1 MMNQES
7 SSEYERK
14 KCVELI
20 NSTHHQPNMMLFARQ
35 LLLVLL
41 PPVFCSAAAN
51 DDASSP
57 IRKRTQSRH
66 SSSDSIAHLR
76 GGSIRDTDNFDPFI
90 GVPRE
95 LIADDLTESTGLS
108 MSLSMSTTS
117 ALTTSTPTTTP
128 TILDYEPCDDPNL
141 VPIEVNIIT
150 DRFAKEDETGYRL
163 MSHPEDSTE
172 PVTYL
177 ERTEMDN
184 SATYTDKI
192 CLPKG
197 RYMFTV
203 YDSLNGLCCG
213 GGKGEYSVK
222 SKGTEIL
229 YGGGF
234 PTSSISY
241 TILAGVEDMSDE
253 DKQWLDGHNS
263 RRRTFHIDNG
273 KTFKPLVWS
282 ESLAQAA
289 ADYAVTIT
297 PNCEILRKND
307 PWGQNVAIYS
317 NSVISQNQI
326 LPDTVLRYMFDNK
339 LNADYPNNNQL
350 TQIAWR
356 GSRYVGCATL
366 IEQSN
371 SGAYCHVSVC
381 KYARPGNCSVNQ
393 DNWLEKTL
401 ADRSNCGKVCPDDIC
416 Q

>member
-1 MMNQES
+1 
-7 SSEYERK
+7 
-14 KCVELI
+14 
-20 NSTHHQPNMMLFARQ
+20 MMLFARQ

-41 PPVFCSAAAN
+41 PQVFCSAAAT
-51 DDASSP
+51 DAEDASPP

-66 SSSDSIAHLR
+66 SSSDSTARLR
-76 GGSIRDTDNFDPFI
+76 GGSTRDTDNFDPFI

-117 ALTTSTPTTTP
+117 PPTTTTP
-128 TILDYEPCDDPNL
+128 TTIPTMVQFDYEPCDDPKL

-150 DRFAKEDETGYRL
+150 DQYAEEDETSYRL
-163 MSHPEDSTE
+163 ISHPEDNSTE

-192 CLPKG
+192 CVPKG

-203 YDSLNGLCCG
+203 YDKLNGLCCG
-213 GGKGEYSVK
+213 GGRGEYSIK

-229 YGGGF
+229 YGGRF
-234 PTSSISY
+234 QTPSISY

-263 RRRTFHIDNG
+263 RRRTFHMENG

-282 ESLAQAA
+282 ESLAKAA
-289 ADYAVTIT
+289 ADYAATIT
-297 PNCEILRKND
+297 PNCQILQKKD
-307 PWGQNVAIYS
+307 PWGQNVAINS
-317 NSVISQNQI
+317 QSVISQNQI
-326 LPDTVLRYMFDNK
+326 LPDTVLGYMFDRK
-339 LNADYPNNNQL
+339 LNADYPSNNQL

-356 GSRYVGCATL
+356 GSRYVGCASL

-401 ADRSNCGKVCPDDIC
+401 ADRSNCGKACPDDVC